1 MVCHVLPKVL
11 KWKRMKVNLVIGSIQ
26 HVLVLRGLN
35 DVGVPGYV
43 GAAKNCKENFDS
55 SLFEYYFKCSVCGKE

>member
-11 KWKRMKVNLVIGSIQ
+11 KWKRMKVNHVVGSIQ

-35 DVGVPGYV
+35 HVGFPEYV
-43 GAAKNCKENFDS
+43 GAVKNCKANFDS
-55 SLFEYYFKCSVCGKE
+55 SLFECYFKCSA